1 MPMLRNILLT
11 SGTSNAMAALEKTGN
26 NFLTDIRTLLVVAIA
41 VSITYAGFRLLIGNK
56 ESKRAAKEDIPSI
69 LAGALL
75 VAGAVVLAT
84 WVVGNI
90 AF

>member
-1 MPMLRNILLT
+1 MLKFHNILLT

-41 VSITYAGFRLLIGNK
+41 VSITYAGFRLLIGSK

>member
-41 VSITYAGFRLLIGNK
+41 VSITYAGFRLLIGSK
-56 ESKRAAKEDIPSI
+56 ESKRAAKEDIPLHFGRRTPGRRSGCPGH
-69 LAGALL
+69 LGCR
-75 VAGAVVLAT
+75 
-84 WVVGNI
+84 
-90 AF
+90 

>member
-1 MPMLRNILLT
+1 MLKFHNILLT
-11 SGTSNAMAALEKTGN
+11 SGTSNAMAALEQTGN
-26 NFLTDIRTLLVVAIA
+26 NFLTEMRTLLVVAIA
-41 VSITYAGFRLLIGNK
+41 VAITYSGFRLLIG
-56 ESKRAAKEDIPSI
+56 RAAKEDIPSI
-69 LAGALL
+69 LVGALL

>member
-1 MPMLRNILLT
+1 MIKFHNILLT
-11 SGTSNAMAALEKTGN
+11 AGTSNAMAALEQTGN

-41 VSITYAGFRLLIGNK
+41 VAITYSGFRRLVGSK
-56 ESKRAAKEDIPSI
+56 ESKRAAKEDVPSI
-69 LAGALL
+69 LVGALL

>member
-11 SGTSNAMAALEKTGN
+11 SGSSNAMAALEKTGN
-26 NFLTDIRTLLVVAIA
+26 NFLTDIRMLLAVAIA
-41 VSITYAGFRLLIGNK
+41 VAISYAGFRLVIGSK